1 MGCLHLEAKYLIST
15 LCLCRPIYHLI
26 WLHGRRLAHLLC
38 GHRLNGLKLQKVA
51 ILLLTDTTCDKRVS
65 YWQISGK
72 CESRHAKSAEWKSG
86 ISCPDLHSTSKHL
99 QTVMWD
105 AAVGQ
110 ILSLVG
116 VRRKGHDHTS
126 SFQVR
131 VCVCVCACEVS
142 KVPVVVWSLA
152 HMQTV
157 TPSSAF
163 SSDCLCVCVCV
174 CVCVKVRICHKPVQT
189 TDAEREKLNSS
200 VHQVRLLSI

>member
-131 VCVCVCACEVS
+131 VCVCVC
-142 KVPVVVWSLA
+142 VWGVKGASCCLIFGPYA
-152 HMQTV
+152 DSHTQ
-157 TPSSAF
+157 F
-163 SSDCLCVCVCV
+163 SFLLRLFVCVCV
-174 CVCVKVRICHKPVQT
+174 C
-189 TDAEREKLNSS
+189 ES
-200 VHQVRLLSI
+200 